1 MGLID
6 NKPIM
11 NGGIRYVL
19 KYLTKDVVG
28 FREKYGIGKENHMFR
43 YSSGLGKGFIEEHL
57 NEIIKNN
64 GCYDRGDGK
73 LRSLPTYW
81 LNKLNI
87 KPITNLNDVR
97 QQMEQE
103 HVKKS
108 GMYYSKAEVMR
119 FMQNKN
125 QLKERM
131 SINESREN
139 GRPQEDFK
147 DWESN
152 EMWSE
157 KIFEATNK

>member
-1 MGLID
+1 
-6 NKPIM
+6 
-11 NGGIRYVL
+11 
-19 KYLTKDVVG
+19 
-28 FREKYGIGKENHMFR
+28 
-43 YSSGLGKGFIEEHL
+43 
-57 NEIIKNN
+57 
-64 GCYDRGDGK
+64 
-73 LRSLPTYW
+73 
-81 LNKLNI
+81 
-87 KPITNLNDVR
+87 
-97 QQMEQE
+97 MEQE

-119 FMQNKN
+119 FIQNKN

-157 KIFEATNK
+157 KVFEATNK